1 MANPKSHVFILITTL
16 LPLLLLHF
24 PSVSFAQTLFV
35 FGDGLYDAGN
45 KQFLSQNRVDASFP
59 PYGITVGQA
68 TGRWSD
74 GRIVPDYL
82 GNYLY

>member
-1 MANPKSHVFILITTL
+1 
-16 LPLLLLHF
+16 
-24 PSVSFAQTLFV
+24 V

-59 PYGITVGQA
+59 PYGVTVGQA

-74 GRIVPDYL
+74 GSIVPDYL
-82 GNYLY
+82 GNCIDHFKYL